1 MRAAK
6 VAILVVG
13 LVVGLLA
20 APGAVVPVY
29 AAGPKHG
36 GGGPNRSEIEGRK
49 HARKANQLADVNKC
63 KAAIPEYTKAIHLLR
78 DPTLLFNRG
87 ECYRRTGDAKKA
99 IADYRKFL
107 TQLPSAPNRAL
118 VESQIAALESKK
130 GPTAVIAL
138 APAINPPVARVAPP
152 KPAAE
157 PPPAPPP
164 PPPAPPAI
172 ETPPPPLVAEEHP
185 APPRLVPEP
194 EPELAPSLRAPPPAP
209 LPAETPG
216 PMAIV
221 STKPAASSAASPQS
235 SSSYWWIWVLGAVV
249 VVGAGA
255 GAYFA
260 LKQGGTDVPPSAL
273 GNYRF

>member
-6 VAILVVG
+6 VVILVAG
-13 LVVGLLA
+13 LVVCLLA
-20 APGAVVPVY
+20 AGGAAVPVY

-36 GGGPNRSEIEGRK
+36 GGPNRGEVEGRK

-63 KAAIPEYTKAIHLLR
+63 KAALPEYTKAIHLLK

-118 VESQIAALESKK
+118 VESQIAALENKK
-130 GPTAVIAL
+130 GAPAAVAA
-138 APAINPPVARVAPP
+138 APAINPPVAPPVAPVAPP

-157 PPPAPPP
+157 PPPPP
-164 PPPAPPAI
+164 I
-172 ETPPPPLVAEEHP
+172 ETPPPPPVAEELHP
-185 APPRLVPEP
+185 APTVVPEH
-194 EPELAPSLRAPPPAP
+194 EPELAPSLRAPPPA
-209 LPAETPG
+209 LAPAETPG

-221 STKPAASSAASPQS
+221 STKPAASPAANTQS
-235 SSSYWWIWVLGAVV
+235 GSSYWWVWALGAVV

-260 LKQGGTDVPPSAL
+260 LKQGGTDVPPSGL

>member
-6 VAILVVG
+6 VAILEAG
-13 LVVGLLA
+13 LVVCLLA
-20 APGAVVPVY
+20 AAGAVVPVY

-36 GGGPNRSEIEGRK
+36 GGGPNRSEVEGRK

-63 KAAIPEYTKAIHLLR
+63 KAAIPEYTKAIHLLK

-107 TQLPSAPNRAL
+107 TQLPSAPNRTL
-118 VESQIAALESKK
+118 VESQIAALENKK
-130 GPTAVIAL
+130 G
-138 APAINPPVARVAPP
+138 APAAVAAAPALSAPLARVAPP
-152 KPAAE
+152 TPAAE
-157 PPPAPPP
+157 PPPPPP
-164 PPPAPPAI
+164 PI
-172 ETPPPPLVAEEHP
+172 ETPPPPPVAEEHHP
-185 APPRLVPEP
+185 APSLIPEH
-194 EPELAPSLRAPPPAP
+194 EAELAPSLRAPPPAP
-209 LPAETPG
+209 VPAETPG

-221 STKPAASSAASPQS
+221 STKPAVSPAASTQS
-235 SSSYWWIWVLGAVV
+235 GSSYWWIWVLGAVV